1 MTMKFLLER
10 SLADVADTYLAG
22 HEITAFD
29 TGAMTRE
36 AFADGIRAADAF
48 GFRWQ
53 LPFPID
59 RAALSGAPRL
69 AYVHKS
75 GAGLENE
82 RVIDLEALHDF
93 GILFGNNAGVN
104 ADAVAE
110 HALMLSL
117 MALRPLSLAQMT
129 AARDGHW
136 GATPQSIGA
145 ETMPAPRMLRGRTL
159 GILGMGRIG
168 VAIAE
173 RMRAMGVR
181 RILGYRR
188 SVFPPDAAA
197 LAEQAALDE
206 VLSEADLL
214 ILCLPID
221 DSTRGLL
228 NRDRIDRMRPGV
240 TLVNVGRGAVIDEAA
255 LYGALTSGHIRA
267 AGLDVLAQE
276 PSDSPLMR
284 LPNVVVTPHTGGTA
298 IEVQKAQI
306 PAALEALADFADRR
320 MPPRLMRPATLSS
333 PSLRAAWLKTA

>member
-1 MTMKFLLER
+1 MFSKWLVPSLTLLV
-10 SLADVADTYLAG
+10 LV
-22 HEITAFD
+22 
-29 TGAMTRE
+29 
-36 AFADGIRAADAF
+36 
-48 GFRWQ
+48 GFTC
-53 LPFPID
+53 P
-59 RAALSGAPRL
+59 
-69 AYVHKS
+69 
-75 GAGLENE
+75 
-82 RVIDLEALHDF
+82 
-93 GILFGNNAGVN
+93 
-104 ADAVAE
+104 
-110 HALMLSL
+110 
-117 MALRPLSLAQMT
+117 
-129 AARDGHW
+129 
-136 GATPQSIGA
+136 
-145 ETMPAPRMLRGRTL
+145 
-159 GILGMGRIG
+159 
-168 VAIAE
+168 
-173 RMRAMGVR
+173 
-181 RILGYRR
+181 
-188 SVFPPDAAA
+188 AA

-255 LYGALTSGHIRA
+255 LHGALTSGHIRA

-306 PAALEALADFADRR
+306 PAALEALADFANRR